1 MAALLILLIIAGCV
15 AYLLLK
21 STLVK
26 SFTVLIT
33 TVSAAIIAF
42 AFFELLSNVFIG
54 RNIIV
59 PWAQPLSFILLF
71 ILSFAILQTIAA
83 QLTRKRFEL
92 GLLTERI
99 GRVICGIF
107 LGLIVSG
114 LFLTALAMAPIPTKY
129 PYQRFDRSNPNAEK
143 PDRVLFNADGF
154 ITRCFG
160 IVSSG
165 GFSGKRSFAL
175 LHPAFLD
182 QVFLNRHNFADDV
195 SIITS
200 PDAIKIQKKAVW
212 PAPQDIKD
220 LDGRP
225 IPSKSGHNLT
235 IVRVGFSNKMLKK
248 SPTFTLSQLRVICK
262 RKDDAK
268 KSLAGKG
275 INIYPIGYLRTAS
288 QLLTKRLNDK
298 IELERADFKTS
309 VCEIDFAFYVPD
321 GFIPVLV
328 EFKQNSIA
336 NVSLPVTPEQAPPPL
351 TFIPI
356 SDCTITDAELQP
368 LASAKI
374 HGLELATGSK
384 LLADLTLLVAD
395 PNHWQNIQTQRSIK
409 PAEFKNDSFNYVR
422 AELIVEK
429 PAGQEAEDEEKKSW
443 QKHEAFLEMFKRLTG
458 YKLLS
463 LKCNNPSAGAPI
475 TADQLPMLFEASG
488 SLHHAVGIIVAAT
501 LNEQTTIYEVDY
513 CSITTEDLEQGLT
526 IAEDGSVAEPFPDT
540 IWLPQQVQ
548 TISEFYVLYLVKAGR
563 NAIITSVKPA
573 DSHIA
578 ANFKQ
583 YGGLFIK

>member
-1 MAALLILLIIAGCV
+1 MAALLIILIIAGCV

-83 QLTRKRFEL
+83 QLARKRFEL

-114 LFLTALAMAPIPTKY
+114 LLLTALAMAPIPTKY

-143 PDRVLFNADGF
+143 PDKVLFNADGF
-154 ITRCFG
+154 VTRCFG

-200 PDAIKIQKKAVW
+200 PEAIKIQKKAVW

-225 IPSKSGHNLT
+225 IPSKSAHSLT
-235 IVRVGFSNKMLKK
+235 IIRVGFSNKILKK
-248 SPTFTLSQLRVICK
+248 SPTFTLSQLRLVCK
-262 RKDDAK
+262 RKDDSK
-268 KSLAGKG
+268 KPLAGKG

-309 VCEIDFAFYVPD
+309 VCEIDFAFYLPN
-321 GFIPVLV
+321 GFVPVLV

-336 NVSLPVTPEQAPPPL
+336 GAPPPVTPEQAPPPL

-356 SDCTITDAELQP
+356 SDCTITDAKLQP
-368 LASAKI
+368 L
-374 HGLELATGSK
+374 
-384 LLADLTLLVAD
+384 
-395 PNHWQNIQTQRSIK
+395 
-409 PAEFKNDSFNYVR
+409 
-422 AELIVEK
+422 
-429 PAGQEAEDEEKKSW
+429 
-443 QKHEAFLEMFKRLTG
+443 
-458 YKLLS
+458 
-463 LKCNNPSAGAPI
+463 
-475 TADQLPMLFEASG
+475 
-488 SLHHAVGIIVAAT
+488 
-501 LNEQTTIYEVDY
+501 
-513 CSITTEDLEQGLT
+513 
-526 IAEDGSVAEPFPDT
+526 
-540 IWLPQQVQ
+540 
-548 TISEFYVLYLVKAGR
+548 
-563 NAIITSVKPA
+563 
-573 DSHIA
+573 
-578 ANFKQ
+578 
-583 YGGLFIK
+583 